1 MCKFFHKIFHGLRRD
16 VACPPYEINKNNVA
30 PPLPASKLAG
40 RGKGEGQARGMRRAA
55 VGRTLAMPAASEAK
69 RG

>member
-1 MCKFFHKIFHGLRRD
+1 MRQPYKYKIYTQLTLRN
-16 VACPPYEINKNNVA
+16 A
-30 PPLPASKLAG
+30 
-40 RGKGEGQARGMRRAA
+40 RGGSARGMRRAA